1 MGSTLQIGIYVE
13 AQEGVTWEA
22 WQRLATRAEELGL
35 DILACSAHLMPLE
48 APGGWSLDLWPV
60 MAAVALWTRRI
71 HFGPAVLPV
80 TFYPPAQ
87 IARLAA
93 TVDRLSGGRFE
104 LGLGAG
110 RHEGEHR
117 AFGLPFPGHEERLA
131 LLKEAVEVIR
141 RLWSGERASYSGRWC
156 RLEGARAEPTPVR
169 GWLSIG
175 GNSEASLR
183 IAATHADEWSTTSAP
198 PEELAA
204 RLRRLDELAAEAGRA
219 PGSIL
224 RTMMNGAIVGR
235 DGGELERRAGR
246 MGQLAPRLA
255 AGGPTE
261 TLRRL
266 VREWGWWAGTPE
278 QVAAQA
284 GAAVALGFGRI
295 LFQVYDWEDLA
306 AVDLLAGA
314 IVPRLRAG
322 AGRAGAEG
330 PAATRPC
337 PGGSRG

>member
-1 MGSTLQIGIYVE
+1 MRSTLEVGIYVE

-22 WQRLATRAEELGL
+22 WQRLATRAEALGF
-35 DILACSAHLMPLE
+35 DVLACSAHLMPLE

-60 MAAVALWTRRI
+60 MAAVAWWTRHIR
-71 HFGPAVLPV
+71 FGPAVLPV

-93 TVDRLSGGRFE
+93 AIDRLSGGRFE

-117 AFGLPFPGHEERLA
+117 AFGLPFPAHEERLA
-131 LLKEAVEVIR
+131 MLKEAVEVIR
-141 RLWSGERASYSGRWC
+141 LLWSGERVSYAGRWY
-156 RLEGARAEPTPVR
+156 RLEGARAEPTPLR
-169 GWLSIG
+169 GWLSVG

-183 IAATHADEWSTTSAP
+183 IAAAHADEWSTTSAP

-204 RLRRLDELAAEAGRA
+204 RLCRLDELAAEAGRG

-224 RTMMNGAIVGR
+224 RTMMNGAIVWR
-235 DGGELERRAGR
+235 DEGERERRAR
-246 MGQLAPRLA
+246 RLAGLVPRLA
-255 AGGPTE
+255 AGGPAE

-278 QVAAQA
+278 QVAQQA
-284 GAAVALGFGRI
+284 SAVLRLGFQRV
-295 LFQVYDWEDLA
+295 LFQVYDWEDLDA
-306 AVDLLAGA
+306 LGLLAEA
-314 IVPRLRAG
+314 VVPRLRAG
-322 AGRAGAEG
+322 AACAPAG
-330 PAATRPC
+330 
-337 PGGSRG
+337 